1 MLVDLSQLEAA
12 LNVFGTLD
20 PGRLPLHHIQVLLMV
35 ARKGG
40 ATYREL
46 ETELNLTN
54 ASISRSVTGLSDEAN
69 HRLKPLG
76 LLAIERDP
84 AEGRRYRVRLTPK
97 GKALVKALEAIK

>member
-1 MLVDLSQLEAA
+1 MDLSQLEAA
-12 LNVFGTLD
+12 LSVLGTLD
-20 PGRLPLHHIQVLLMV
+20 PGKLPLHHAQVLLLV

-40 ATYREL
+40 CTYREL

-69 HRLKPLG
+69 HRQNPLG
-76 LLAIERDP
+76 LLKIERDP
-84 AEGRRYRVRLTPK
+84 DEGRRYKVRLTAK